1 MAIKTR
7 QEYIESLE
15 KQKPNIYFLGEKVES
30 VVNHPI
36 LGVGVNMNAQSCDF
50 ACNPEFQEL
59 AVVKSP
65 YANEE
70 ISRWIHIPENAEDA
84 LAILK
89 MMRECGGFCGVS
101 CVYREVTGQA
111 LLCAL
116 ATAYDI
122 DKKHGTNYTGRV
134 KDFIKYVHK
143 NDIAIGGAVTDGK
156 GDRQL
161 RPIEQPDPD
170 SFLRVV
176 DRRKDGIVV
185 RGGKVHVTSGVYM
198 NYQLVGPIR
207 MMGED
212 EKDYAVAFFTPIDAK
227 GITIIVRGPEVPAG
241 WKDPAD
247 YPLSWNMSTVECLY
261 VFDDVFIPNELIFM
275 DGHVDGIMTFGVSF
289 YAHHIMAKCACVAAN
304 VDLKIGATALA
315 AETTNVEQAP
325 HIVDNLTEMMMGA
338 ETMWSC
344 AVTSAVQGWEHES
357 GVWIPDPLPCSA
369 GKVYMARREC
379 IDQELMLSSVGGLG
393 ATMVSE
399 KDYKNPE
406 TKKWIDKYYK
416 GKADVP
422 TEDRMKAYRLVAD
435 LTLSEA
441 AGWHHWLAVIGGA
454 IPPELKEWVRMY
466 YDLEKVK
473 SRAKKLAGIE

>member
-7 QEYIESLE
+7 EEYIESLR
-15 KQKPNIYFLGEKVES
+15 KQKPKIYMLGEKVES
-30 VVNHPI
+30 VVDHPI

-50 ACNPEFQEL
+50 ACNPEFQKL
-59 AVVKSP
+59 AVVQSP
-65 YANEE
+65 YVNEE

-84 LAILK
+84 LAILR
-89 MMRECGGFCGVS
+89 MMRECGGFCGVA
-101 CVYREVTGQA
+101 CVYREVTGQT

-122 DKKHGTNYTGRV
+122 DKKYGTKYYGRMV
-134 KDFIKYVHK
+134 DFVKYVHK

-170 SFLRVV
+170 MFLRVV

-185 RGGKVHVTSGVYM
+185 RGGKIHVTSGAYM

-207 MMGED
+207 LMQED

-227 GITIIVRGPEVPAG
+227 GITIIVRGPETPAA

-261 VFDDVFIPNELIFM
+261 VFDDVFVPNELIFM
-275 DGHVDGIMTFGVSF
+275 DGQYDCIPTFGVSF
-289 YAHHIMAKCACVAAN
+289 YGHHMMAKCACIAAN

-315 AETTNVEQAP
+315 AETTNVDKAP
-325 HIVDNLTEMMMGA
+325 HIIDNLTEMMMGA
-338 ETMWSC
+338 EIMWSC
-344 AVTSAVQGWEHES
+344 GVASAVQGWKHES
-357 GVWIPDPLPCSA
+357 GVWFTDPLPCSA
-369 GKVYMARREC
+369 GKVYAAKREC
-379 IDQELMLSSVGGLG
+379 LDQELMLSSVGGLG

-406 TKKWIDKYYK
+406 TRKWIEKYYK
-416 GKADVP
+416 GKVGVS
-422 TEDRMKAYRLVAD
+422 TEHRMKAYRLVAD
-435 LTLSEA
+435 LTESEA
-441 AGWHHWLAVIGGA
+441 AGWHHWIAIVGGA

-466 YDLEKVK
+466 YNLEKVK